1 MLDFKKS
8 ALLGVRASASHFDPG
23 SEYLKIG
30 IVRSSLFCF
39 CVFVWEEMHCVHK
52 EEPYIISSS
61 SMPNWW
67 NTTTR
72 LRLMAQTTRV
82 MIAMTI

>member
-23 SEYLKIG
+23 SEYLKRG
-30 IVRSSLFCF
+30 ILRSSLFCF
-39 CVFVWEEMHCVHK
+39 CIFVWEEMHFVHK
-52 EEPYIISSS
+52 EKPYIISLSS
-61 SMPNWW
+61 IPNVW

-72 LRLMAQTTRV
+72 LRLMAQMTRV
-82 MIAMTI
+82 KIAMMI